1 MKRLLAY
8 LFIVLGLGLVINDSA
23 EATYYCVSKSYKNIN
38 DSQLIKLIKNY
49 DKTKKPIPY
58 QFTQTFIND
67 YDLWNCGKEKHKKF
81 KLVSEKEF
89 YTVQDNLKKRVVI
102 LSKNLK
108 KEPSQTQNINLRNC
122 REVNNLSGNIKFINK
137 EDDPMILKN
146 VNFNLSG
153 KDISFERN
161 KNWHYQGTKY
171 KSKFKLINDTT
182 IESNVISSWG
192 GPIKVNINYKSGTIK
207 YGEYGNIKLACE
219 KINNNKTIFA
229 KLLDGKSLNTKKK
242 QRAKKKK
249 VVKKEIINVGNSK
262 RIKKIIKI
270 DNKEPIKENIS
281 SWEKNVLA
289 ALEREKNDSYC
300 EIVDKQTFKKLFK
313 KKKGEKIVL
322 NFCIKKS
329 DLLKLGEYKKFNP
342 PTFILDDL
350 KGCKSSACVDKKA
363 GKKVYELFVRRGSQ
377 YHARY
382 PGDMIKGMVWFEIL
396 YQAKLKKAQKA
407 LKMYQE
413 NNYKDFMALKKKD
426 HEKKIYSLIK
436 LNKGRLKM
444 RKALGFSLYDDLY
457 EVIEGQWLLA
467 EFLNKDKL
475 KVSKVKLTPEM
486 FKRKMLIKKYK
497 TVLAKYQKKLEE
509 EKQKKIK

>member
-1 MKRLLAY
+1 MTEYANEVHHKLNHKGYCSTRNKVTKCKTIY
-8 LFIVLGLGLVINDSA
+8 F
-23 EATYYCVSKSYKNIN
+23 ATI
-38 DSQLIKLIKNY
+38 DR
-49 DKTKKPIPY
+49 
-58 QFTQTFIND
+58 
-67 YDLWNCGKEKHKKF
+67 EMRKKF
-81 KLVSEKEF
+81 
-89 YTVQDNLKKRVVI
+89 
-102 LSKNLK
+102 
-108 KEPSQTQNINLRNC
+108 PSY
-122 REVNNLSGNIKFINK
+122 
-137 EDDPMILKN
+137 
-146 VNFNLSG
+146 NF
-153 KDISFERN
+153 R
-161 KNWHYQGTKY
+161 
-171 KSKFKLINDTT
+171 KSKF
-182 IESNVISSWG
+182 IEILQ
-192 GPIKVNINYKSGTIK
+192 
-207 YGEYGNIKLACE
+207 EQ
-219 KINNNKTIFA
+219 KTQIA
-229 KLLDGKSLNTKKK
+229 KAEP
-242 QRAKKKK
+242 AKKKK
-249 VVKKEIINVGNSK
+249 IVKKEQPKKKKKKVKKEITNISNSQK
-262 RIKKIIKI
+262 IKKIIKI

-281 SWEKNVLA
+281 LWEKNVLA
-289 ALEREKNDSYC
+289 ALEREKNDPYC
-300 EIVDKQTFKKLFK
+300 EIVDKKTFKILFK
-313 KKKGEKIVL
+313 KKKSEKIVL

-377 YHARY
+377 YHARH

-396 YQAKLKKAQKA
+396 YQAKLKKAQKV

-426 HEKKIYSLIK
+426 HEKQIYSLIK

-444 RKALGFSLYDDLY
+444 RKALGFSLYNDLY

-486 FKRKMLIKKYK
+486 FKRKILIEKYK

>member
-1 MKRLLAY
+1 MKRLLV
-8 LFIVLGLGLVINDSA
+8 LFFVFFSLGLTLNVNANSNDKIIKITERASS
-23 EATYYCVSKSYKNIN
+23 SKS
-38 DSQLIKLIKNY
+38 
-49 DKTKKPIPY
+49 
-58 QFTQTFIND
+58 FTQQSGHMKAQQKA
-67 YDLWNCGKEKHKKF
+67 CEKA
-81 KLVSEKEF
+81 
-89 YTVQDNLKKRVVI
+89 
-102 LSKNLK
+102 KNK
-108 KEPSQTQNINLRNC
+108 AE
-122 REVNNLSGNIKFINK
+122 
-137 EDDPMILKN
+137 KN
-146 VNFNLSG
+146 V
-153 KDISFERN
+153 KR
-161 KNWHYQGTKY
+161 KA
-171 KSKFKLINDTT
+171 
-182 IESNVISSWG
+182 
-192 GPIKVNINYKSGTIK
+192 IK
-207 YGEYGNIKLACE
+207 YGKIISIKKYPVRTSKPYSANKVARCTGVAIATVIKSPINQIEQEQE
-219 KINNNKTIFA
+219 KNKIVKTEPV
-229 KLLDGKSLNTKKK
+229 KKK
-242 QRAKKKK
+242 KVVKKEQPKKKK
-249 VVKKEIINVGNSK
+249 VVKKEITKVGNSK

-281 SWEKNVLA
+281 LWEKNVLA
-289 ALEREKNDSYC
+289 ALEREKNDPYC
-300 EIVDKQTFKKLFK
+300 EIVDKITLKKLFK
-313 KKKGEKIVL
+313 KKKGEKKIVL

-377 YHARY
+377 YHARH

-426 HEKKIYSLIK
+426 HEKQIYSLIK

-444 RKALGFSLYDDLY
+444 RKALGFSLYNDLY

-486 FKRKMLIKKYK
+486 FKRKILIEKYK